1 MDAKEVHDTAI
12 LWLKRKKSSKGDS
25 EPLETPRVVWI
36 QIKTCI
42 QQLSKRSRVTNRSF
56 CSAEYAEMK
65 EKRMKRLPYW
75 YSVAMVRDEKVKRG
89 EESAICEGSTEKN
102 VFQGG
107 KRGRSYHGWFILGT
121 QSWGKSRNFQLES
134 QVTQKS
140 FSNILHCQVS
150 KGHPSPARPGWRKL
164 QAGLGQCYRVG
175 WSSGKEKTFFLLWS
189 WQKRQ

>member
-1 MDAKEVHDTAI
+1 MRREMGWFPSPPHEIAASLSVWKQRIPLQTGLHVSSRTQDCGSIFISSLGTILPNFKYLQKSESKETFSNGRTLGV
-12 LWLKRKKSSKGDS
+12 
-25 EPLETPRVVWI
+25 
-36 QIKTCI
+36 
-42 QQLSKRSRVTNRSF
+42 
-56 CSAEYAEMK
+56 
-65 EKRMKRLPYW
+65 
-75 YSVAMVRDEKVKRG
+75 
-89 EESAICEGSTEKN
+89 
-102 VFQGG
+102 QGG